1 MKYAGGRMMNMY
13 DIQTELE
20 KAVILSQLSSAS
32 YRYDV
37 KGMGRIQIKNHDVK
51 ILTHKGLTKKITCN
65 NIDRRA
71 RELVL

>member
-1 MKYAGGRMMNMY
+1 MNMY

-32 YRYDV
+32 YHYDV
-37 KGMGRIQIKNHDVK
+37 KGMGRIQIKNHGVN
-51 ILTHKGLTKKITCN
+51 ILTQQGLTKKVTCN

-71 RELVL
+71 RELV